1 MIALLGLSQIGRSR
15 PGLRNVCAMVA
26 LARRHEMVAKQ
37 SWLCQTMP
45 ASVVWMTVPDSS
57 IVVFA

>member
-1 MIALLGLSQIGRSR
+1 
-15 PGLRNVCAMVA
+15 MVA